1 MVALTSVVH
10 GRACVIGITSAAPR
24 ALPIWPNT
32 VGSEGWAP
40 TGPPGS
46 EHEDRRPGQPRPTAK
61 PPIEE
66 ALMDATMTDGQ
77 ASNLRPLPERT
88 PAPVRHAER
97 LEFLGGLGGRGPGLP
112 GAAGR
117 RASKRAR
124 RQARSRLRDL
134 HGRAAAPRLRR
145 RRGGLPHRRRRR
157 RAEGRAW
164 CDRRCGLPDAGGLQ
178 PGPHRRNRG
187 LRGSSGAPGA
197 PRQRGHASAWR
208 VLRDAGRAGQG
219 TGGAA
224 RSNGRHARPSRQT
237 HGNEPGYGAAH
248 RPARHA
254 PPRRG
259 DRGAGLYG
267 RGERHQRRAL
277 RRARGR
283 PAPAHRRDRPRSG
296 RLDAARPRPALGRAG
311 HASVDPFAR
320 PAHAGRR

>member
-1 MVALTSVVH
+1 
-10 GRACVIGITSAAPR
+10 
-24 ALPIWPNT
+24 
-32 VGSEGWAP
+32 
-40 TGPPGS
+40 
-46 EHEDRRPGQPRPTAK
+46 
-61 PPIEE
+61 
-66 ALMDATMTDGQ
+66 MDATMTHGQ

-97 LEFLGGLGGRGPGLP
+97 LEFLSKDWVDAVRAYLAPRVAERRNALRG
-112 GAAGR
+112 
-117 RASKRAR
+117 KRA
-124 RQARSRLRDL
+124 AVCEIFTD
-134 HGRAAAPRLRR
+134 APPHL
-145 RRGGLPHRRRRR
+145 GYDDDVGSLPHRRRRR